1 MAPLPRKAARAALAI
16 LLVAA
21 VALAWRNRAA
31 FTREAV
37 ESYLRGLGGWG
48 PVVFLGIYTVAPA
61 LLFPGSVLTVAA
73 GAMFGAVAG
82 TLLSLVGATAGA
94 TVAFLLA
101 RYLGSEWVERRVA
114 GRLRD
119 VKAGVEREGWR
130 FVAFV
135 RLVPVFPFN
144 ALNYAL
150 GLTRLPVSTFA
161 LTSFVAMAPGTLAYA
176 YLGVAGR
183 EAVTRGPR
191 LVQKALLALALLAA
205 AALVPALVRRWRGAR
220 A

>member
-37 ESYLRGLGGWG
+37 ESYLRGLGRWG

-101 RYLGSEWVERRVA
+101 RYLRSE
-114 GRLRD
+114 
-119 VKAGVEREGWR
+119 GVERGGGGE
-130 FVAFV
+130 V
-135 RLVPVFPFN
+135 REVK
-144 ALNYAL
+144 
-150 GLTRLPVSTFA
+150 G
-161 LTSFVAMAPGTLAYA
+161 G
-176 YLGVAGR
+176 
-183 EAVTRGPR
+183 
-191 LVQKALLALALLAA
+191 
-205 AALVPALVRRWRGAR
+205 
-220 A
+220 